1 MSKAEFVELIK
12 KRTKQLAVDIILFYN
27 KIQKTDATRVIGKQ
41 LIRSAT
47 STAANYRA
55 ACISRSQKEFYSKM
69 SIVVEEADETLFWL
83 EILKDANLASEELL
97 TPLLDETLEIVKI
110 VSKARKS
117 TSRDYNI
124 ISLTH

>member
-1 MSKAEFVELIK
+1 MNKSEFVERLK
-12 KRTKQLAVDIILFYN
+12 QRTKKLALDIILMYD
-27 KIQKTDATRVIGKQ
+27 KVQKTDATRVIGRQ

-55 ACISRSQKEFYSKM
+55 ACIARSQKEFFSKM

-83 EILKDANLASEELL
+83 EMLKDANFINVTQAK
-97 TPLLDETLEIVKI
+97 PLMDEALEILKI

-117 TSRDYNI
+117 TSNN
-124 ISLTH
+124 

>member
-1 MSKAEFVELIK
+1 MSKSEFVELLK
-12 KRTKQLAVDIILFYN
+12 SRTKQLALDVILLYD
-27 KIQKTDATRVIGKQ
+27 KIHKTDATRVIGRQ

-55 ACISRSQKEFYSKM
+55 ACISRSQKEFFSKM

-83 EILKDANLASEELL
+83 EMLKDANFVSEEQLK
-97 TPLLDETLEIVKI
+97 PLITEALEIVKI

-117 TSRDYNI
+117 TSNN
-124 ISLTH
+124 

>member
-1 MSKAEFVELIK
+1 MEKSEFVESIK
-12 KRTKQLAVDIILFYN
+12 KRTKQLAVDIILLYDE
-27 KIQKTDATRVIGKQ
+27 IHKTEATRVIGRQ

-55 ACISRSQKEFYSKM
+55 ACISRSKKEFFSKM

-83 EILKDANLASEELL
+83 EILNDSNLVSVEHL
-97 TPLLDETLEIVKI
+97 TPLMNEALEIVKI

-117 TSRDYNI
+117 AGTIN
-124 ISLTH
+124 